1 MTVPLAARSSH
12 SESGQSIENGAGAPS
27 VILRDVSKYF
37 GTLWA
42 LRQVSLAIAPGE
54 FLAVLGQNGAGK
66 TTLLRILALLL
77 KPSSGE
83 ILFDGAAARDR
94 EEQARRSIGFVG
106 HNSFL
111 YEELTAAENLR
122 FYARL
127 YGLHPAEPRV
137 QTLLERMSLEARAHE
152 LVRNLSR
159 GMRQRAAIA
168 RALLHDPS
176 LLLMD
181 EPFTGLDAQ
190 SSKGLMTTLEN
201 FRAQNRTVV
210 ISTHHLEEVLPLAT
224 RAVILEQGEA
234 VYDELNRPGA
244 VSQIRACLAR
254 TRQ

>member
-1 MTVPLAARSSH
+1 MPVAGHPLH
-12 SESGQSIENGAGAPS
+12 SVASQSIGNGARAPS
-27 VILRDVSKYF
+27 VILRNVSKYF
-37 GTLWA
+37 GILWA
-42 LRQVSLAIAPGE
+42 LRRVSLAIEPGE

-66 TTLLRILALLL
+66 TTLLRILALLS

-83 ILFDGAAARDR
+83 ILFDGTAARNH
-94 EEQARRSIGFVG
+94 EEQAKRSIGFVG

-137 QTLLERMSLEARAHE
+137 QALLEMMGLEARAHE

-168 RALLHDPS
+168 RALLHDPR

-190 SSKGLMTTLEN
+190 SSQSLIAALEN
-201 FRAQNRTVV
+201 FRAQHRTVV
-210 ISTHHLEEVLPLAT
+210 ISTHHPEEVLPLAT
-224 RAVILEQGEA
+224 RAVILERGET
-234 VYDELNRPGA
+234 VYDELSRPETA
-244 VSQIRACLAR
+244 SQIRACLAR
-254 TRQ
+254 TGQ